1 MGGKKSCRGMALAAV
16 AAAAFMLADEAFA
29 VSTTTPLSLSVKIAP
44 GCTISVTDMNFG
56 TRTTVVGTETATS
69 NVTVVCSG
77 ATLVYLSFTPVF
89 SVAGTTK
96 SSALTNP
103 AGDKINFTMTQSGY
117 VGFGSNLIGT
127 LTGKL
132 AATPNPPPGIYKSVE
147 TIYINY

>member
-1 MGGKKSCRGMALAAV
+1 MGGRVLYLRRGFIAAVLAAALLEGHAEAASV
-16 AAAAFMLADEAFA
+16 AGSLN
-29 VSTTTPLSLSVKIAP
+29 LSVKILP
-44 GCTISVTDMNFG
+44 GCTISVTNMDFG
-56 TRTTVVGTETATS
+56 TRATLLGTETASAT
-69 NVTVVCSG
+69 VTVVCS
-77 ATLVYLSFTPVF
+77 ASTLVYLSFTPSF